1 MIVRRNRHLVPRRVL
16 IIKPS
21 ALGDVVTALPV
32 LRGLRRTFPNIHT
45 TWLVNDTCAPL
56 IAQDSQLDEVV
67 LFHRRRLGLAWR
79 SLSAF
84 GALWRLLRELRAG
97 KYDWVIDLQGL
108 LRSGL
113 LSFLSRAPLRAG
125 FADAREGAWFFYDR
139 WIDVTATHTVDRNIA
154 LAHELGLDAR
164 PEDMTLEVP
173 PEGQTFADDLQRQA
187 DLPAKGY
194 LVCVPPTRWQT
205 KQYPVRHWRR
215 VIRDLSA
222 DRPIVI
228 LGTHADVDTCNQ
240 IAEGLD
246 GRVINLAG
254 QTDIPQMV
262 GVISASAGV
271 ICCDSA
277 AKFIAPAVGVDVVTL
292 IGPTQIERTGP
303 YRLGRAIVANVPC
316 QGCLRR
322 SCHPAVCMELID
334 PADVVAAAR
343 DMLAKP

>member
-173 PEGQTFADDLQRQA
+173 PRARP
-187 DLPAKGY
+187 LPTT
-194 LVCVPPTRWQT
+194 C
-205 KQYPVRHWRR
+205 
-215 VIRDLSA
+215 SA
-222 DRPIVI
+222 RPICPPRA
-228 LGTHADVDTCNQ
+228 TWSASRRR
-240 IAEGLD
+240 D
-246 GRVINLAG
+246 GRPSSTPFAIG
-254 QTDIPQMV
+254 
-262 GVISASAGV
+262 
-271 ICCDSA
+271 
-277 AKFIAPAVGVDVVTL
+277 AVW
-292 IGPTQIERTGP
+292 
-303 YRLGRAIVANVPC
+303 
-316 QGCLRR
+316 
-322 SCHPAVCMELID
+322 
-334 PADVVAAAR
+334 
-343 DMLAKP
+343 